1 MWQRADIKH
10 TSSLRD
16 VMCCKF
22 LTILQ
27 DTSEVKGT
35 GSTHALSHWLLLP
48 SLRMVK
54 QNKNDKWS
62 IAG

>member
-1 MWQRADIKH
+1 MWWSADIKH

-16 VMCCKF
+16 VTCCKF

-27 DTSEVKGT
+27 DTSKVEGA
-35 GSTHALSHWLLLP
+35 GSTCALSHWLLLP
-48 SLRMVK
+48 LLRMVK
-54 QNKNDKWS
+54 WNKNDKQS